1 MNRMTDLFHAIGGA
15 ATCRRLSLCFYAR
28 VQRDPVLRP
37 LFPGKKLTCAIE
49 EFSAFLVQFLGGPA
63 EDSQRRWW
71 LSLHESHRR
80 FDIHGEHRTA
90 WLRLMNE
97 ALAEARIPE
106 PHSSALRDFFER
118 SSAYLI
124 ESAPP
129 AGHMQPELARCWSA
143 QLSLDEA
150 VAAVRGGDAAR
161 AIELAGTCQ
170 RGVLVGLYAL
180 MIQSGIPALLE
191 YVHRELVS
199 DTTLIRESY
208 GGRTLLH
215 IAAGSGRVETV
226 KLLLRLGAHP
236 DELDGG
242 KHTPLYSV
250 SNECAG
256 PAGPAVV
263 RVLVRAGANV
273 NANSGVTRCTPLH
286 MAARRGN
293 AVVAQAL
300 LECGAEANARDSRGQ
315 TPLQRALNCRKVEV
329 AALLRSIEP

>member
-1 MNRMTDLFHAIGGA
+1 MTDLFQDIGGVA
-15 ATCRRLSLCFYAR
+15 SCRRLSQCFYAR
-28 VQRDPVLRP
+28 VQQDPVLRP
-37 LFPGKKLTCAIE
+37 LFPGKTLHCAIE
-49 EFSAFLVQFLGGPA
+49 ELSAFLVQFLGGPA

-80 FDIHGEHRTA
+80 FKIRGKHRAA
-90 WLRLMNE
+90 WLRLMSE

-106 PHSSALRDFFER
+106 PQRSALGDFFER

-129 AGHMQPELARCWSA
+129 VGQMQPELACRWSG

-150 VAAVRGGDAAR
+150 VAAIRRGDAVR
-161 AIELAGTCQ
+161 AIELAGACD
-170 RGVLVGLYAL
+170 RGVRGGLYAL
-180 MIQSGIPALLE
+180 MIRSGIDPLME
-191 YVHRELVS
+191 YVHQQVAGDPTLVRE
-199 DTTLIRESY
+199 RY
-208 GGRTLLH
+208 AGWTLLH
-215 IAAGSGRVETV
+215 IAAGSGRITTAE
-226 KLLLRLGAHP
+226 LLLTLGAHP

-250 SNECAG
+250 GTECAG

-263 RVLVRAGANV
+263 RVLVGAGANV
-273 NANSGVTRCTPLH
+273 NANGGVTRCTPLH

-300 LECGAEANARDSRGQ
+300 LECGANANARDSRGQ
-315 TPLQRALNCRKVEV
+315 TPLQRALNCRKSEV
-329 AALLRSIEP
+329 AALLRSIEPPR